1 LEVEMAKFITAAVP
15 SIEKVRMTSSGTEA
29 AMSAIRLAR
38 AYTGREKMVKFE
50 GGYHGHGDSFLVKAG
65 SGVATLGLPDSH
77 GVTKGSA
84 KDSITLPYN
93 NLEAVG
99 KFIKDQAEE
108 IACVIVEPIAGNMGV
123 IPPQEGFLEGL
134 RRLTTEHR
142 IILIFDEVIS
152 GFRVDFGG
160 AQALYSV
167 YPDLTCLG
175 KIIGGGLP
183 VGALGGKREIMDLL
197 APQGDVYQAGT
208 LSGNPIAMTAGLTT
222 LKILSDK
229 RIYDDL
235 QRKSAKL
242 EQGIRK
248 NVEDLGMKVCFNRVG
263 SMFSLF
269 FTNDKVFDYQIAKGS
284 DTDKYALYFRRMLEQ
299 GIYLPPSQFES
310 SFLSTAH
317 EEADLDKTI
326 EASFW
331 ALKAV
336 KEKYG
341 A

>member
-1 LEVEMAKFITAAVP
+1 LEIEMAKFIVAAVP

-38 AYTGREKMVKFE
+38 AYTGREKIVKFE
-50 GGYHGHGDSFLVKAG
+50 GCYHGHGDSFLVKAG
-65 SGVATLGLPDSH
+65 SGVATLGLPDGR
-77 GVTKGSA
+77 GVTKRSA
-84 KDSITLPYN
+84 EDTITLPYN
-93 NLEAVG
+93 NLETAEKV
-99 KFIKDQAEE
+99 IKDHAEE

-123 IPPQEGFLEGL
+123 IPPKEGFLEGL
-134 RRLTTEHR
+134 RRFTTEHGV
-142 IILIFDEVIS
+142 ILIFDEVIT
-152 GFRVDFGG
+152 GFRIALGG
-160 AQALYSV
+160 AQALYNV

-229 RIYDDL
+229 RIYEDL
-235 QRKSAKL
+235 ERKSAKL
-242 EQGIRK
+242 EQGIRENIK
-248 NVEDLGMKVCFNRVG
+248 DLGMKVCLNRVG

-269 FTNDKVFDYQIAKGS
+269 FTNDEVFDYQIAKGA
-284 DTDKYALYFRRMLEQ
+284 DADKYALYFRRMLEE

-326 EASFW
+326 AVSFW

-336 KEKYG
+336 RGKYG